1 MSTHGVDVCVVI
13 GSLEVGGTERHL
25 LQVLP
30 ALVRRGLRCM
40 VSTLTHAGPLAEA
53 MRDGGVT
60 VIAPPHAE
68 RIRRLPRGPRRA
80 VAWPVASVALVDT
93 LRRHRPALVHHH
105 LPAAYLV
112 GVPCA
117 ALAGVPRQL
126 MSRRCLNVYQA
137 KYPVLARIERTM
149 HGRMRAIVGNSRAIV
164 GELTAEGAPPE
175 RIALVPNGV
184 TLERFANLPDRDS
197 ARDRLELPRDGTVA
211 VMVANLNHHKGHADV
226 LDALGGLRE
235 RLPKNFML
243 VCAGRDDG
251 IGRDLA
257 ERARGLGIGDR
268 VRWIGPR
275 NDVPAV
281 LAAADL
287 AISASHQEGSSN
299 AVLEA
304 MATGL
309 PVIGTAIGGTPE
321 AVTDGVHGRLV
332 PPCDP
337 AALGE
342 AVAALIAD
350 PAMRRTMGERA
361 AIKIR
366 SEYAM
371 EACVDRYVA
380 IYGAVLADKPL
391 PASVR
396 A

>member
-1 MSTHGVDVCVVI
+1 MSAHGVDVCVVI

-40 VSTLTHAGPLAEA
+40 VTTLTHAGPLAEP
-53 MRDGGVT
+53 MRDGGVE
-60 VIAPPHAE
+60 VIAPPHSE
-68 RIRRLPRGPRRA
+68 TIRRLPRGPRRA

-117 ALAGVPRQL
+117 ALAAVPRQV

-137 KYPVLARIERTM
+137 KYPVLARIERSM
-149 HGRMRAIVGNSRAIV
+149 HGRMKAIVGNSRAIV
-164 GELTAEGAPPE
+164 GELEAEGAPRD

-184 TLERFANLPDRDS
+184 TLDRFAGLPS
-197 ARDRLELPRDGTVA
+197 QEAARQRLELPKDATVA

-226 LDALGGLRE
+226 IDALGGLGE
-235 RLPKNFML
+235 RLPRDFVL

-251 IGRDLA
+251 IGKDLA
-257 ERARGLGIGDR
+257 LRAHAAGIGAR
-268 VRWIGPR
+268 VRFIGPR

-281 LAAADL
+281 LAAADF

-304 MATGL
+304 MAAGL

-332 PPCDP
+332 PPTDP
-337 AALGE
+337 AAM
-342 AVAALIAD
+342 AAAIAELALS
-350 PAMRRTMGERA
+350 PATRRTMGDRA
-361 AIKIR
+361 AAKIR

-380 IYGAVLADKPL
+380 IYGAVLSDRPL